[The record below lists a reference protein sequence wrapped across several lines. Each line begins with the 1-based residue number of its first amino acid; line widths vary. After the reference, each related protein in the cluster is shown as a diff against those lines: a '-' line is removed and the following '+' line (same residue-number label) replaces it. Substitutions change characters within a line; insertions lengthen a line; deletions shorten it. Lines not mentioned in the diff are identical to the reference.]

1 MSTVKCDHCHLEF
14 DDSVM
19 IKELAKEDDSLNP
32 NNTHYFCCKGCQGV
46 YHLLKNQNLDSFYE
60 KLGNKSIQPPI
71 EASSDLNKFDT
82 QSFEKIYITSDSN
95 GYKKVDLIIEGIHC
109 AACIWLNEKVLFNTY
124 GIIDASINFTNNKA
138 KIVWDSDKIALS
150 QIIEKIRSIGYNA
163 YAYNSKIADE
173 KASLAKRDYFIRMMV
188 AVFATMNIMMLS
200 VAKYTG
206 FFTGITEEVKQ
217 LIHLGE
223 FILSTPVLF
232 YSGWIF
238 YRGAYYGLRNRILNM
253 DFLVSSGATLTYIYS
268 LFILFGAKGESYFDS
283 VSMII
288 TFVLVGKYLEVLGK
302 KSAVDTLDT
311 IKSQIPLETT
321 IIKDGKRVEIA
332 VEDINIGDI
341 VELKT
346 GDKAC
351 VDGIITKGES
361 SFDESSITGESLPIY
376 KKIDDVVFSGTLNQ
390 DSPIEYKVTKSY
402 KDSTLNSIVTLLED
416 SLSSK
421 PKIEHK
427 ANEIS
432 KSFSIGILSLSIL
445 TFMVWYFFGLDL
457 GFDYGSATHFEKSFI
472 VAISVIVIACPCALA
487 LATPI
492 ASLIGISELA
502 KKGLL
507 FKEAKFIE
515 ELARADKLVVDK
527 TGTITNGKLSVVKA
541 RVLDD
546 NIHKLNLLYSLVS
559 SSSHPISISI
569 KNYLEENYKNL
580 SLKDLNEVK
589 TIQAKGMK
597 AFYKNVENKEFVIL
611 GGNQKLM
618 EEFNIGYK
626 LDTQNSVYMFA
637 INRRVIA
644 TFELRDEIKEFAKE
658 FVTNIKNR
666 GIDVV
671 MLTGDNENVANQ
683 VAKRVGIKNV
693 VANINPI
700 EKAQYINKLKSEGNV
715 VIMAGDG
722 VNDSVA
728 LSSANVAIAM
738 GNGADISIAVSDI
751 VLLNNSLKSLNEAFV
766 ISQKTYK
773 FIKQNLSISL
783 LYNFITIPLA
793 MAGFVMPLVAA
804 LSMSLSSLIVV
815 ANSLRIK
822 GK

>member
-1 MSTVKCDHCHLEF
+1 MSKVKCNHCHLEF
-14 DDSVM
+14 SDSVM
-19 IKELAKEDDSLNP
+19 IKEEELN
-32 NNTHYFCCKGCQGV
+32 FCCKGCQGV
-46 YHLLKNQNLDSFYE
+46 YHLLQDQNLDSFYD
-60 KLGNKSIQPPI
+60 KLGNKTIQPPL
-71 EASSDLNKFDT
+71 EVSSDLNKFDT
-82 QSFEKIYITSDSN
+82 QSFEKIYVTEDEN

-109 AACIWLNEKVLFNTY
+109 AACIWLNEKVLYNTE
-124 GIIDASINFTNNKA
+124 GIIDANINFTNNKA
-138 KIVWDSDKIALS
+138 KIVWNSKKIALS

-163 YAYNSKIADE
+163 FAYNSKIADE

-206 FFTGITEEVKQ
+206 FFTGITPEVRH

-223 FILSTPVLF
+223 FILSTPVIF

-238 YRGAYYGLRNRILNM
+238 YRGAYYGLKNRILNM
-253 DFLVSSGATLTYIYS
+253 DFLVSAGATFTYIYS
-268 LFILFGAKGESYFDS
+268 VFILFGLKGESYFDS

-321 IIKDGKRVEIA
+321 LIKDGKKVEVS
-332 VEDINIGDI
+332 VEDIQIGDI

-346 GDKAC
+346 GDKAS
-351 VDGIITKGES
+351 VDGIIIKGES
-361 SFDESSITGESLPIY
+361 SFDESSISGESLPIY
-376 KKIDDVVFSGTLNQ
+376 KKVDDVIFSGTLNQ
-390 DSPIEYKVTKSY
+390 DSLVQYRVTKTF

-416 SLSSK
+416 SLASK

-432 KSFSIGILSLSIL
+432 KGFSVMILALSIL
-445 TFMVWYFFGLDL
+445 TFLVWYFLGIDL
-457 GFDYGSATHFEKSFI
+457 GFNYDGVSHFEKSFI

-515 ELARADKLVVDK
+515 ELARTTKLVVDK

-541 RVLDD
+541 QILDE
-546 NIHKLNLLYSLVS
+546 NIHKLDLLYSLLDS
-559 SSSHPISISI
+559 STHPISTSI
-569 KNYLEENYKNL
+569 KEYLKNHYKNL
-580 SLKDLNEVK
+580 SLKNLSNVK
-589 TIQAKGMK
+589 TLQAKGMK
-597 AFYKNVENKEFVIL
+597 AIYKNLEDKEFEIL

-618 EEFNIGYK
+618 EEFGVKYK
-626 LDTQNSVYMFA
+626 FDSQNSVYIFA
-637 INRRVIA
+637 INKKVVA
-644 TFELRDEIKEFAKE
+644 TFELKDEIKDFARE
-658 FVTNIKNR
+658 FVSDCLKNN
-666 GIDVV
+666 IDVI
-671 MLTGDNENVANQ
+671 MLTGDNENVANY
-683 VAKRVGIKNV
+683 VAKEVGIKTV

-700 EKAQYINKLKSEGNV
+700 QKAKYINKLKEQGHTV
-715 VIMAGDG
+715 VMAGDG

-728 LSSANVAIAM
+728 LSSANVSIAM

-751 VLLNNSLKSLNEAFV
+751 VLLNNSLESLNQAFI
-766 ISQKTYK
+766 ISRKTYK

-783 LYNFITIPLA
+783 LYNLVTIPLA

>member
-1 MSTVKCDHCHLEF
+1 MSKVKCNHCHLEF
-14 DDSVM
+14 DESVM
-19 IKELAKEDDSLNP
+19 IKEETLN
-32 NNTHYFCCKGCQGV
+32 FCCKGCQGV
-46 YHLLKNQNLDSFYE
+46 FHLLQDQNLDSFYD
-60 KLGNKSIQPPI
+60 KLGNKTIQPPLV
-71 EASSDLNKFDT
+71 ASSDLNKFDT
-82 QSFEKIYITSDSN
+82 QSFEKIYITLN
-95 GYKKVDLIIEGIHC
+95 PEGYKQVDLIIEGIHC
-109 AACIWLNEKVLFNTY
+109 AACIWLNEKVLFNTD
-124 GIIDASINFTNNKA
+124 GIIDATINFTNNKA

-173 KASLAKRDYFIRMMV
+173 KASRAKRDYFIRMMV

-206 FFTGITEEVKQ
+206 FFTGITPEVKH
-217 LIHLGE
+217 LIHIGE

-238 YRGAYYGLRNRILNM
+238 YKGAYYGLKNRILNM
-253 DFLVSSGATLTYIYS
+253 DFLVSSGASFTYIYS

-302 KSAVDTLDT
+302 KSAIDTLDT

-321 IIKDGKRVEIA
+321 IIKDGKKVEVA
-332 VEDINIGDI
+332 VEDIKIGDI

-351 VDGIITKGES
+351 VDGIIISGES
-361 SFDESSITGESLPIY
+361 SFDESSISGESIPIY
-376 KKIDDVVFSGTLNQ
+376 KKADDIIFSGTLNQ
-390 DSPIEYKVTKSY
+390 DSLVQYRVTKTF

-416 SLSSK
+416 SLASK

-432 KSFSIGILSLSIL
+432 KGFSVGILSLSVL
-445 TFMVWYFFGLDL
+445 TFFVWYYFGIDL
-457 GFDYGSATHFEKSFI
+457 GFDYDGVNHFEKSFI

-515 ELARADKLVVDK
+515 ELARATKLVVDK
-527 TGTITNGKLSVVKA
+527 TGTITNGKLSVIKV
-541 RVLDD
+541 RIMDE
-546 NIHKLNLLYSLVS
+546 NIHKLNLLYSLLD
-559 SSSHPISISI
+559 SSSHPISLSVKEYLA
-569 KNYLEENYKNL
+569 KNYKDLAIKNL
-580 SLKDLNEVK
+580 SDIK
-589 TIQAKGMK
+589 TVQAKGMR
-597 AFYKNVENKEFVIL
+597 ALYKNVDGKEFEIL

-618 EEFNIGYK
+618 EEFGIRYK
-626 LDTQNSVYMFA
+626 FDSQNSVYLFA
-637 INRRVIA
+637 INKRVIA
-644 TFELRDEIKEFAKE
+644 TFELKDEIKEFASE
-658 FVTNIKNR
+658 LVANSINN
-666 GIDVV
+666 GIDVI
-671 MLTGDNENVANQ
+671 MLTGDNENVAKQ
-683 VAKRVGIKNV
+683 VARRVGIKTV

-700 EKAQYINKLKSEGNV
+700 QKAQYINKLKSEGHT

-728 LSSANVAIAM
+728 LSSANVSVAM

-751 VLLNNSLKSLNEAFV
+751 VLLNNSLKSLNEAFI
-766 ISQKTYK
+766 ISRKTYK

-783 LYNFITIPLA
+783 IYNLVTIPLA
-793 MAGFVMPLVAA
+793 MAGFVIPLVAA
-804 LSMSLSSLIVV
+804 LSMSLSSLLVV